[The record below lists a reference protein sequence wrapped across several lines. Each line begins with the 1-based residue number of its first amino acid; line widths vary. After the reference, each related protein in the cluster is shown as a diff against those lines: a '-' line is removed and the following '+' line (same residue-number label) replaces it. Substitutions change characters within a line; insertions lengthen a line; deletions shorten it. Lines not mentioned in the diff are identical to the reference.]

1 MIPRFGMDMARA
13 SHDMT
18 GTQIVVPIKNEILD
32 MRCHHRLAVS
42 KYADNA
48 AISTELKVKCRKVK
62 LNTIKKFKAMA

>member
-18 GTQIVVPIKNEILD
+18 GMQIVPIKNEILD

-42 KYADNA
+42 KYADNT
-48 AISTELKVKCRKVK
+48 AISTELKVKCWKVK
-62 LNTIKKFKAMA
+62 LNTIKIFKAMA